1 MWTPALGRFGG
12 KMKKVFILLIVSSLF
27 FISCSKKDNNQTNST
42 VTQETKTE
50 KEEISTEIKVEEK
63 TKEYVY
69 VNSVEGLRIRK
80 NSDAESEKIGSLKNK
95 EKVELISKGKIPVE
109 IDGIT
114 STWYEIKTEEGI
126 QGFAFGGY
134 LEYSLHNVEI
144 IQEVEGDY
152 WDEKNSNNITIKYNG
167 NGIMLVTTNIPIFL
181 ESQKSIEVNQILH
194 NNLFEYTQDGRGGL
208 SENFTV
214 KFNNNKELIL
224 QDDRYELINMFE
236 EDSYER
242 ENHETTV
249 FIKK

>member
-1 MWTPALGRFGG
+1 
-12 KMKKVFILLIVSSLF
+12 MKKVFILLIGFSLC
-27 FISCSKKDNNQTNST
+27 FISCSKKESNQTNET
-42 VTQETKTE
+42 TIIQETKIE
-50 KEEISTEIKVEEK
+50 KEETSTEIKVEEK
-63 TKEYVY
+63 AKEYVY

-95 EKVELISKGKIPVE
+95 EKVELISRGKVPVE